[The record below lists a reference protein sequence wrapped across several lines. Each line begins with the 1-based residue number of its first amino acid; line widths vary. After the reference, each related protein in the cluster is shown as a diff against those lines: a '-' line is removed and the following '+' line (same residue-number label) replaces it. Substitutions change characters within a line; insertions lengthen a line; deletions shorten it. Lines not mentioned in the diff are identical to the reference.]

1 MDDSLLRRIL
11 DGAEYAL
18 PLIAGPDSI
27 WFAMP
32 ITEAAVM
39 LYAAVCIKKDTAA
52 LPERN

>member
-1 MDDSLLRRIL
+1 ML
-11 DGAEYAL
+11 L

-52 LPERN
+52 LPQRN